1 MDCTGL
7 YWAVMGFTRLRW
19 VYVGYSELHLANIS
33 GVQLKNHPVETE
45 ELYRRMS
52 RRKTDVSFD
61 MNGTTIEKE
70 DRSYINHQCGDIS

>member
-1 MDCTGL
+1 M
-7 YWAVMGFTRLRW
+7 
-19 VYVGYSELHLANIS
+19 
-33 GVQLKNHPVETE
+33 QLKNHPVETE

-70 DRSYINHQCGDIS
+70 DRSSHQSSMWRYLMKMCYS